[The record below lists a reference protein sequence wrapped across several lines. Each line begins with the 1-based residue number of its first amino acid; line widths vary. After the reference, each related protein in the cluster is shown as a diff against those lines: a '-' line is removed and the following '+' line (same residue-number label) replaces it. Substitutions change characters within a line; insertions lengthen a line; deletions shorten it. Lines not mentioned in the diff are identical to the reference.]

1 MNTARQCGPGK
12 GETVSNELIL
22 DSLRRRFRALFSL
35 YEECMET
42 TTLEQINHHLGENVM
57 PIAFSLFHY
66 VNMHDASFMML
77 SGEMFIANDEWMERI
92 APSIP
97 DHGKHRTPGEMHLQQ
112 IGDKEAFTEY
122 MNLVFGRTEAWLARL
137 DPGELDRVL
146 LTRPFGPAVASTY
159 SARVAGEAG
168 LTVLDGVECW
178 LYQHGLRHMGE
189 IEHARAFVGLTGFT
203 S

>member
-1 MNTARQCGPGK
+1 MPGPPADRRK
-12 GETVSNELIL
+12 GGHMSNELIL

-42 TTLEQINHHLGENVM
+42 TSLEQINHHLGENVM

-77 SGEMFIANDEWMERI
+77 SGEMFIANDEWMQRI

-112 IGDKEAFTEY
+112 IGDKDAFNEY
-122 MNLVFGRTEAWLARL
+122 MNLVFGRTEKWLATL
-137 DPGELDRVL
+137 DPAELDRVL
-146 LTRPFGPAVASTY
+146 LTRPFGPQVANTY